1 MRSLTITVVVA
12 LLGTQQAAAQRPD
25 STRAD
30 SIARARADSI
40 RIVRELEAMTAR
52 PAQQPRNPRLLPD
65 ISAVGD
71 LIGDLSPKGSTQE
84 DGSRFGVR
92 ELELALQAAVD
103 PYFRADVFLG
113 FSDAEGVHI
122 EQAYLTATALP
133 WGLEARFGRFAM
145 PFTKQNTT
153 HRHDLHTI
161 DYPYVIQRFLGEE
174 GSKGTGVYVSKVVAP
189 FGF

>member
-25 STRAD
+25 SLRAD

-103 PYFRADVFLG
+103 PYFRGDLFLG

-122 EQAYLTATALP
+122 EQAFLTATALP
-133 WGLEARFGRFAM
+133 WRLEARLGRFL
-145 PFTKQNTT
+145 
-153 HRHDLHTI
+153 RSEEHTSELQSQSNL
-161 DYPYVIQRFLGEE
+161 VCRLLLE
-174 GSKGTGVYVSKVVAP
+174 KKN
-189 FGF
+189 